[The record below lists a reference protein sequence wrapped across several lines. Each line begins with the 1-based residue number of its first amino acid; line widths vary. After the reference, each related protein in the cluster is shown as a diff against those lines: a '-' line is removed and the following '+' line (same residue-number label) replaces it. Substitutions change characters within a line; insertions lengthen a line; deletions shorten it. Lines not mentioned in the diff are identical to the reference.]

1 MVYVEN
7 LGEESIH
14 VEVIKTVLILYF
26 FALTVIKMKKKKI
39 IYLYNKRTACRQK
52 FICTLLLGGS
62 D

>member
-26 FALTVIKMKKKKI
+26 FALTVIKMKEKKD
-39 IYLYNKRTACRQK
+39 YL
-52 FICTLLLGGS
+52 FV
-62 D
+62 